1 MSTDVKTVIE
11 WHLWPHWISSYIPF
25 YTDMRDIVYVRRIV
39 DLLKTT
45 NFKVNACMYIIYTVS
60 HFSYAP
66 LIKCK
71 ITGKRNI
78 IFSYSETISAKRIYI
93 CISNWNC
100 IVFKSETNEKIE
112 YQGRYP

>member
-1 MSTDVKTVIE
+1 
-11 WHLWPHWISSYIPF
+11 
-25 YTDMRDIVYVRRIV
+25 MRDIVYVRRVV

-71 ITGKRNI
+71 ITGKRNM
-78 IFSYSETISAKRIYI
+78 IFLILRLSVQSAYI
-93 CISNWNC
+93 FALVIGIALCSNQ
-100 IVFKSETNEKIE
+100 KQMRK
-112 YQGRYP
+112 